1 MFGKVQLSSSSYDT
15 AWVAMVP
22 SRGALKE
29 PLFPE
34 SVDWIMQNQH
44 PNGSW
49 GLNPS
54 HPLLVK
60 DSLSSTLACLLAL
73 QKWKVGEQL
82 VQKGL
87 DFISSNHFY
96 VNDKQQPSPI
106 GFDIVFPG
114 MVSKAI
120 ELGLNLPL
128 DTALVDIMLSNA
140 EHKVKS
146 FRDKSRIAYVAEAF
160 GEAHSWKEVM
170 THQRSNGSLFN
181 SPATT
186 APSLIHLSDDKS
198 VEYLRSLLCLYGRS
212 GTRLH
217 IILRSFPTVYPF
229 DIYSR
234 LSVVD
239 TVMKLG
245 IDRHF
250 GVEIESVLSET
261 YRSWQQRNEEIFL
274 DVTCCASAFR
284 LLRMHGY
291 EVGSDALA
299 EFVDE
304 EHFFSTVG
312 MRYTNASTIL
322 ELYKAAEIRIF
333 QREPIL
339 EKIHD
344 WTSNFLKN
352 ELLNRAIYD
361 ERLRNEVLG
370 IILLPSCVPAGVPI
384 SIMGSF
390 LHWRWKILTA
400 AKPYTAKNFSNLRSI
415 DTNAYLFREFN
426 KISLLTGHNACITRW
441 VKDTRMDQLGL
452 DWHVLYS
459 SHFMVASVHFAPE
472 FSDARI
478 GWSKI
483 SVIATIV
490 DDMFDIDGTRE
501 ELLNIIE
508 LVEKWDEYSS
518 ADYSS
523 DRNKIV
529 FSALYDTINNDLA
542 PKAFAKQGRCVK
554 HHLINLNLVMM
565 KCMLKEVDWWT
576 ENLAPGIDEYLF
588 NGTATIGCGIYFT
601 VHFLL
606 GPELTENVLSSEE
619 YANLYYYIGRVA
631 RPMNDYRSDERESVE
646 RKVNLCSL
654 LVNQSNGSLTKEDAI
669 VEVRNM
675 IESSRREVLRMMLQ
689 TQESSVPKAVKES
702 VWKLSK
708 FCHYLYARGDEFRT
722 PVLGKDDIKK
732 IFYEPINLSQHPR
745 ESF

>member
-1 MFGKVQLSSSSYDT
+1 MFGKVQLSPSSYDT

-54 HPLLVK
+54 YPLLVK

-87 DFISSNHFY
+87 DFIGSNHFY

-106 GFDIVFPG
+106 GFEIVFPG

-128 DTALVDIMLSNA
+128 DTALVDIMLSK
-140 EHKVKS
+140 HKVKS

-186 APSLIHLSDDKS
+186 AASLIHLHDDKS
-198 VEYLRSLLCLYGRS
+198 VEYL
-212 GTRLH
+212 
-217 IILRSFPTVYPF
+217 
-229 DIYSR
+229 
-234 LSVVD
+234 
-239 TVMKLG
+239 
-245 IDRHF
+245 
-250 GVEIESVLSET
+250 
-261 YRSWQQRNEEIFL
+261 RSWQQRNEEIFL

-291 EVGSDALA
+291 EVGSELVMYSRVWTLFGLYEDVKKEKGSLIVVVDALS

-304 EHFFSTVG
+304 EYFFSTVG
-312 MRYTNASTIL
+312 MQYTNTSTIL
-322 ELYKAAEIRIF
+322 ELYKAAQIRIF

-339 EKIHD
+339 EKIHE
-344 WTSNFLKN
+344 WTRNFLNN

-361 ERLRNEVLG
+361 ERLRNEVEYALEF
-370 IILLPSCVPAGVPI
+370 
-384 SIMGSF
+384 SI
-390 LHWRWKILTA
+390 HNADRVEHR
-400 AKPYTAKNFSNLRSI
+400 RSI
-415 DTNAYLFREFN
+415 DLYDVDNFAMLKTSHRCSNIDNGVILALAVEDFNSCQAIHREELQ
-426 KISLLTGHNACITRW
+426 LLEKW
-441 VKDTRMDQLGL
+441 VKDTRMDQLGF
-452 DWHVLYS
+452 DWHILYS
-459 SHFMVASVHFAPE
+459 SHFVVASVHFSPE
-472 FSDARI
+472 LADARMA
-478 GWSKI
+478 WSKI
-483 SVIATIV
+483 SIIGTIL
-490 DDMFDIDGTRE
+490 DDMFDIDGTRQ

-518 ADYSS
+518 VGYNSE
-523 DRNKIV
+523 RNKIL

-542 PKAFAKQGRCVK
+542 PKAFAKQGRC
-554 HHLINLNLVMM
+554 INVQVQNLEMI

-576 ENLAPGIDEYLF
+576 ENLAPGIDEYIF
-588 NGTATIGCGIYFT
+588 NGTATVGCGIYSTIYF
-601 VHFLL
+601 FL
-606 GPELTENVLSSEE
+606 GPELAENVLSSQE
-619 YANLYYYIGRVA
+619 YANLYYYIGRVV
-631 RPMNDYRSDERESVE
+631 RPLNDYRSDERESVE
-646 RKVNLCSL
+646 RKLNLCSL
-654 LVNQSNGSLTKEDAI
+654 LVNQSNGSLAEEDAKD
-669 VEVRNM
+669 EVRHI

-689 TQESSVPKAVKES
+689 THGSLVPKAVKES

-708 FCHYLYARGDEFRT
+708 LCHYLYARGDEFRT
-722 PVLGKDDIKK
+722 PGSGKDDINR
-732 IFYEPINLSQHPR
+732 IFYEPINLSQHPNKC
-745 ESF
+745 F